1 MSTALAVDSS
11 VIAAVPLFAGLDA
24 EARAAVVAVAHVK
37 RVAAGDALF
46 QQGDAASAFFVLM
59 EGYLKA
65 VQTTSAG
72 QQIVVHFVNPGEF
85 FGCVALMDGQ
95 RYPATMLALKDS
107 VALAWTRAE
116 TSRWARHHPTIAT
129 NALVGFGGRMLE
141 FQSRLRESQ
150 TQKAARRIAQSLL
163 HLTRGSGRRT
173 ECGIRID
180 FPITRQDVAEMAGTT
195 LHTASR
201 TLAGWEKDGI
211 LACGRQKITVTD
223 LDRLAALAEEADE
236 A

>member
-1 MSTALAVDSS
+1 MSTAFVPDSS

-24 EARAAVVAVAHVK
+24 QARDAVVAVAHVK
-37 RVAAGDALF
+37 RIVAGDAVF
-46 QQGDAASAFFVLM
+46 QQGDAADAFFVLV

-65 VQTTSAG
+65 AQTNSAG

-85 FGCVALMDGQ
+85 FGCVALMEGQ

-116 TSRWARHHPTIAT
+116 IGRWVRHHPTIAT

-163 HLTRGSGRRT
+163 HLTRGSGRKT

-180 FPITRQDVAEMAGTT
+180 FPITRQDLAEMAGTT

-223 LDRLAALAEEADE
+223 PVRLAMLADDAEEA
-236 A
+236 